1 MTKKKAGW
9 ELFLGHELKIC
20 SLINIF
26 IDNVSNQVKHCG
38 FPKKDDETTDIWASW
53 KNSDQFRIFFK
64 DDEISSDSNH
74 FKIRAQR
81 KRFTFKNH
89 FNSMKKLN

>member
-1 MTKKKAGW
+1 V
-9 ELFLGHELKIC
+9 LGHELKIC

-26 IDNVSNQVKHCG
+26 IDNVSNQVKYCG

-64 DDEISSDSNH
+64 DDEISSNH
-74 FKIRAQR
+74 IKSRSELKVRGSLSKNQFNQKIE
-81 KRFTFKNH
+81 
-89 FNSMKKLN
+89 

>member
-1 MTKKKAGW
+1 M
-9 ELFLGHELKIC
+9 LGHELKIC

-64 DDEISSDSNH
+64 DDEISSNRIKSRSELKVRGSLSKNQ
-74 FKIRAQR
+74 FNQKIE
-81 KRFTFKNH
+81 
-89 FNSMKKLN
+89 